1 MQPILHGF
9 RKRALARK
17 CNRCQSFLP
26 AMKRRLFPTLLITLT
41 VFGFAFSAVA
51 QDAKILCFEKK
62 SGDSEEQ
69 LYLVIE
75 GYMVRGTRA
84 SASEAASAYG
94 KIFGNVREKDG
105 ILHVT
110 YHYEIDGDQ
119 PGSEEQLMKLGKGS
133 IALADGELEEHG
145 PGQLVL
151 KNPKAAKF
159 TKVFK
164 QVPLRDVEAGSP
176 EAKAIVKAVDGVLSD
191 SVGFSPGYENGFFRL
206 AGDWALFQGFLT
218 LPDGKK
224 AAHPA
229 LAAQFAEREFQAQL
243 RKDGKGMWKV
253 IRHGF
258 ALPDG
263 SFDYTHLNDAPA
275 PWQLAESMKNRG

>member
-1 MQPILHGF
+1 
-9 RKRALARK
+9 
-17 CNRCQSFLP
+17 
-26 AMKRRLFPTLLITLT
+26 MKRCLFPLLLIALT
-41 VFGFAFSAVA
+41 AFVFSAAA
-51 QDAKILCFEKK
+51 QDAKVLCFEKK
-62 SGDSEEQ
+62 TGDSEEQ

-75 GYMVRGTRA
+75 GYMVRGTR
-84 SASEAASAYG
+84 SNASEAASTYG

-110 YHYEIDGDQ
+110 YHYEIDGHQ

-133 IALADGELEEHG
+133 IAIAEGELEEHG

-164 QVPLRDVEAGSP
+164 QVPLRDAEAGSP
-176 EAKAIVKAVDGVLSD
+176 EAKAIVKTVDGVLSD
-191 SVGFSPGYENGFFRL
+191 SVGFSPGYGNGFFRL

-218 LPDGKK
+218 MPDDKK

-243 RKDGKGMWKV
+243 KKDSKGVWKV

-258 ALPDG
+258 AMPDG
-263 SFDYTHLNDAPA
+263 SFDYTHLDDAPS
-275 PWQLAESMKNRG
+275 PWQLVESTKNRG